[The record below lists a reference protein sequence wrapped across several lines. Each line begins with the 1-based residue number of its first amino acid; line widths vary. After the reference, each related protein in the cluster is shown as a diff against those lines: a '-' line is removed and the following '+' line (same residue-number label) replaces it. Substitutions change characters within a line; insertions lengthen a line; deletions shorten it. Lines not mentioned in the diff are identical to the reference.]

1 MTFGD
6 RLKIARN
13 NKGFTQRKLAEM
25 IGVAKSTLA
34 GYETGLREP
43 DVFKIKRLSKAL
55 GVSAD
60 YLIGNETSADSFIT
74 DTELGYLQR
83 HRLLNENGQ
92 KKVSEYME
100 DLLPNPKY
108 KARENPTA
116 VYKMVA
122 RNEEADITVLED
134 PEQMKIMDSLFVLAE
149 NQREEAGDE

>member
-1 MTFGD
+1 
-6 RLKIARN
+6 
-13 NKGFTQRKLAEM
+13 
-25 IGVAKSTLA
+25 
-34 GYETGLREP
+34 
-43 DVFKIKRLSKAL
+43 
-55 GVSAD
+55 
-60 YLIGNETSADSFIT
+60 
-74 DTELGYLQR
+74 
-83 HRLLNENGQ
+83 
-92 KKVSEYME
+92 ME